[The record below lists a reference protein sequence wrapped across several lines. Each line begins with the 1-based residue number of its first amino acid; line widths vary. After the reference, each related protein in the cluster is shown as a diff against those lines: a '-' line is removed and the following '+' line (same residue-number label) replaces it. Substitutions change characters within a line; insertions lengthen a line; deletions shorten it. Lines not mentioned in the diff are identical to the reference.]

1 LTPPRSV
8 VAQAC
13 LECLEDI
20 WDRDGGEGF
29 FELSFDPRTQL
40 RSNVLVNNRTADI
53 GGMHKEEAR
62 PPIYHLCLRASVGD
76 CCA

>member
-1 LTPPRSV
+1 M
-8 VAQAC
+8 AQAC

-53 GGMHKEEAR
+53 GGMHKE
-62 PPIYHLCLRASVGD
+62 
-76 CCA
+76 